1 MLSGIQIFNFF
12 VFDHLNYAHNLFDF
26 QLGCFKSWEKIK
38 NVMGRNHGKKFKMS
52 WEKIKNLIYLKKLKI

>member
-26 QLGCFKSWEKIK
+26 QLGCFISWEKIK
-38 NVMGRNHGKKFKMS
+38 NVIGKNHGKKFKMS
-52 WEKIKNLIYLKKLKI
+52 WEKI